1 VSTNSFSPPPVSQMV
16 DPAKGASTPPVELPA
31 RKILRRDDGKSGT
44 NTGSNSQNPSKT
56 TSEVGGSDGSND
68 GNDKEKDKSLMTREE
83 RQAHYAQTRAR
94 IFGDSG
100 FVAKESGDGTESSEE
115 KDKEASRS
123 NSAAGKK
130 GKKKIRNYDDDE
142 FHSRSLFN
150 AYYSGGSGFSG
161 ENVVYYSGMSAVASS
176 SGPYSHMVPGPTPP
190 QSYSAGYPAMLPP
203 TPQSQYGWPG
213 QPYQSPNGGMYS
225 SGPVQN
231 GQDLS
236 ADFQRG
242 MSSFQNTGM
251 PSQVTP
257 TMSHASHIPMATYQ
271 NPYLQSQ
278 PTPMNSGWV
287 PAPPPQQQPSYPMG
301 QGYAG
306 PPGPGNRPM
315 SAPHQGPMPNAY
327 PYGQFPT
334 DPTNGHPNMYQHPI
348 PGSYNRQQFNPQS
361 QAFVPGGWGPS
372 VHQVNHGQSAL
383 MYQARGPYHVTN
395 SYNHP
400 MPGPATYGYQAPPT
414 SPPSGS
420 TPSFGSPQSM
430 PGANTSHRAPPPA
443 NDAALSNSIAKY
455 GTPAHLPA
463 KPPAPVVAPQSG
475 PKLHT

>member
-1 VSTNSFSPPPVSQMV
+1 MV

-44 NTGSNSQNPSKT
+44 NTGSNSRNPSKT
-56 TSEVGGSDGSND
+56 TSEVDGSDGSND

-94 IFGDSG
+94 IFGDSE

-130 GKKKIRNYDDDE
+130 GKKKMRNYDDDE

-150 AYYSGGSGFSG
+150 AYYSGGSGFNS
-161 ENVVYYSGMSAVASS
+161 ENVVYYSGMSGVAPS
-176 SGPYSHMVPGPTPP
+176 SGPYSSMTSGPTPP
-190 QSYSAGYPAMLPP
+190 QAYSTGYPAMLPP
-203 TPQSQYGWPG
+203 TPQSQYGWPI
-213 QPYQSPNGGMYS
+213 QPYQPSNGGMYPN
-225 SGPVQN
+225 GPMQN

-242 MSSFQNTGM
+242 MSSFQNAGM

-257 TMSHASHIPMATYQ
+257 TMSHVSHVPIAAYQGPYMQPQPM
-271 NPYLQSQ
+271 
-278 PTPMNSGWV
+278 PMSSGWV
-287 PAPPPQQQPSYPMG
+287 PAPPPQQQSSYPVG
-301 QGYAG
+301 QSYNG

-334 DPTNGHPNMYQHPI
+334 DSMNGHPNAYQHPI
-348 PGSYNRQQFNPQS
+348 PGSYNRPQFNPQS
-361 QAFVPGGWGPS
+361 QAFVPGGRNPP
-372 VHQVNHGQSAL
+372 
-383 MYQARGPYHVTN
+383 MYQMNYNYQQQTFQGSGQYNVTN
-395 SYNHP
+395 NYNNI
-400 MPGPATYGYQAPPT
+400 MLRPATYGYQAPPT

-430 PGANTSHRAPPPA
+430 PGVNPSHRNPPLP

-463 KPPAPVVAPQSG
+463 KPPAPVASAQVG
-475 PKLHT
+475 PKMHP